1 VPKKQKERREKPIR
15 KKNEGRV
22 ALIRG
27 CHVIAKGD
35 HTQALVIIPQILTR
49 GLLINTALMGTAAW
63 AFYINMVPSYQRHKP
78 MVVFDVE
85 DTYVKR
91 KPAPLPNK
99 LPQYAYMEMY
109 APGLTYIPVHV
120 LGFVHVLNPLL
131 PIYNGT
137 IGFF

>member
-1 VPKKQKERREKPIR
+1 
-15 KKNEGRV
+15 V

-27 CHVIAKGD
+27 CHVIAKGNYA
-35 HTQALVIIPQILTR
+35 QAVAIIPQILAQ
-49 GLLINTALMGTAAW
+49 GLLINTAMMGTAAYG
-63 AFYINMVPSYQRHKP
+63 FYITMVPSYQGSKP
-78 MVVFDVE
+78 LVIFDV
-85 DTYVKR
+85 DDIYVKR

-109 APGLTYIPVHV
+109 APRLTHIPVHV
-120 LGFVHVLNPLL
+120 LGFVNVFNPLL